1 MSDAATD
8 GLVDSGTEAIAALV
22 RDVPDFP
29 RPGVGFKDISPLLA
43 SPRGF
48 AAAVQA
54 MVDVSPHEVDV
65 VLGMEARGFIVG
77 APVALALGAGFVPVR
92 KPGKLP
98 RPTVSQSYDLEY
110 GSNTLAVHADAIT
123 AGARVLIV
131 DDVLAT
137 GGTLAATAAL
147 VRQLGGELVQATVL
161 MELTFLGGREL
172 LRARGVDRV
181 ETVLVY
187 DRP

>member
-1 MSDAATD
+1 MPDAATE
-8 GLVDSGTEAIAALV
+8 GPAVSATEVIAALV
-22 RDVPDFP
+22 RDVADFP
-29 RPGVGFKDISPLLA
+29 KPGVGFKDISPLLA
-43 SPRGF
+43 SPDGF
-48 AAAVQA
+48 AAAVEA
-54 MVDVSPHEVDV
+54 MVGASPRDVDV
-65 VLGMEARGFIVG
+65 VLGMEARGFIFG
-77 APVALALGAGFVPVR
+77 APVAVALGAGFVPVR

-98 RPTVSQSYDLEY
+98 CATVSESYDLEY
-110 GSNTLAVHADAIT
+110 GSNTLAVHADAFA

-161 MELTFLGGREL
+161 MELAFLGGREF
-172 LRARGVDRV
+172 LRGRGVERI

-187 DRP
+187 DQP